1 MRLGGRGGKGLS
13 PEAVVA
19 SREAPEI
26 NEAQIPVFSKN
37 PGRDGWE
44 RFGTMQDTQSKGVE

>member
-37 PGRDGWE
+37 SGRDGWE
-44 RFGTMQDTQSKGVE
+44 GFGTMQDTQSKGVE